1 MKTRLLGVLLPVFFY
16 LVFATTAVC
25 GPSLTRAEIARLVA
39 EAATYQPGQSC
50 EAFRRIEE
58 WVSRSVSDAAT
69 RQTLEGG
76 LVQLLAPSATFEARR
91 FACKQLGIIGGKD
104 ALPSLAKLL
113 LSDETVGI
121 ACVALTTYPSGKADE
136 ALRVAL
142 ASAPKTARIQ
152 IIITLGDR
160 RDSQSVKLLAELAT
174 QCRRAQADPLG
185 KRVARHS
192 RILGQK
198 AHAGQN
204 LGRHHTVG
212 RAGRRALEGLPSIEQ

>member
-136 ALRVAL
+136 APAGARSLC
-142 ASAPKTARIQ
+142 ASPTQPFAPHWLPRRKPPGFKSSSRWATGGIRNPSSCSLNWPE
-152 IIITLGDR
+152 TLTVPLPNPPLVLWAG
-160 RDSQSVKLLAELAT
+160 SGTKLP
-174 QCRRAQADPLG
+174 R
-185 KRVARHS
+185 KR
-192 RILGQK
+192 
-198 AHAGQN
+198 
-204 LGRHHTVG
+204 
-212 RAGRRALEGLPSIEQ
+212 